1 MAGLSAI
8 TNFVQLTADIGT
20 SGQPQREQFAQIAKA
35 GYQTVINLALP
46 SSDHAIVDE
55 GSVVTDLGMRY
66 VHIPVKFDEPRASD
80 LQAFIGVMNA
90 LQGSRVWV
98 HCVVN
103 ARVSAFL
110 FLYLHHV
117 RQLPEDQ
124 ARSPVLERWEPKMDA
139 VWRQFLATPAQQCV
153 PLGNTH

>member
-1 MAGLSAI
+1 MTALSAI

-20 SGQPQREQFAQIAKA
+20 SGQPKRDQFAQIAEA

-46 SSDHAIVDE
+46 SSDHAIPDE

-66 VHIPVKFDEPRASD
+66 VHIPVKFDEPTSSD

-90 LQGSRVWV
+90 LQGSQVWV

-117 RQLPEDQ
+117 CRLPASQ
-124 ARSPVLERWEPKMDA
+124 ARSPVLDRWEPKMDA
-139 VWRQFLATPAQQCV
+139 VWRQFLATPAEQCV
-153 PLGNTH
+153 PLSNMH